1 MLFRFRLRSLL
12 LLTIAIA
19 LMVFGYVSYQRYQR
33 EHIFLT
39 VVDQTSGIA
48 LPQFRFRTTI
58 RTESGE
64 TTSQWSECRSPKGST
79 AIAVP
84 IHCLVWLEIE
94 ANESGSYPKQTEE
107 FLVSPDAPHA
117 WTRRL
122 AKKVPQIGEPLNG
135 QLGDR
140 ESKRPI
146 ANAKIYPLP
155 DMENPAI
162 SDCDGR
168 FRLEHVGV
176 AGFIVHHFEYERS
189 GVREGETFQLE
200 RCKSIEGKVIDENG
214 SPVPKCTLEIKKIAT
229 HEMPRAVQ
237 TDVHGQ
243 FAIPLTKSEIQSN
256 RLEASR
262 PGWITERIDTQLH
275 SDSPLLITL
284 KRIKNTAEIS
294 ESIALGSQP
303 QGYTVRGKV
312 LASPTELRHIRV
324 RLRTEEEMRY
334 KLPWNIGPFSYET
347 RLDRSGNFQ
356 IQSLAE
362 GHYEL
367 AIDWKSQVF
376 CRRPVI
382 VQSESLTLPAIPLP
396 ERGDVRGRVLSKNT
410 NEVVAF
416 EDMWFS
422 DSGRTKTTRFF
433 TNQNGEFKV
442 DGLLPGKWFIGQ
454 GSPEAC
460 SVGHAGHDVTEIRVT
475 SNQIT
480 RCEFTDADPLTLK
493 IPFQLERFDFYNS
506 RLPETEQ
513 LIVGSDVSK
522 QFLLAFPNK
531 RPSHAELLASAKNT
545 RQIRV
550 TMAAGL
556 QACETVH
563 REFEFKTPGEPLQL
577 RKQPAT
583 VFISIAPVS
592 NTKDLSPGTETPSN
606 TPEDLWVTSFSQNRI
621 EKVRIAQYGSN
632 VMTSMLERGD
642 YDVMIHHRSGWAQLK
657 CAVTGERFIQL
668 GPVPIQ
674 PGASI
679 DGRISLSDKQAYPT
693 AVRITSHDEFVLERD
708 LLGRHEEH
716 FQFSGLPP
724 GKWKIELIDNN
735 APRDREV
742 MKKSSIELKGTESV
756 SVVL

>member
-1 MLFRFRLRSLL
+1 MLFRFQLRSLL

-19 LMVFGYVSYQRYQR
+19 LIVFGYVSYQRYQR

-39 VVDQTSGIA
+39 VVDQTSGVA

-58 RTESGE
+58 RTETGE

-94 ANESGSYPKQTEE
+94 ATESVPYPKQSEE
-107 FLVSPDAPHA
+107 FLVSPEAPHT

-122 AKKVPQIGEPLNG
+122 VKKAPQIGEPLTG
-135 QLGDR
+135 QLVDR

-155 DMENPAI
+155 DMEEPAT
-162 SDCDGR
+162 SDSDGR

-176 AGFIVHHFEYERS
+176 SGFIVHHVEYERS
-189 GVREGETFQLE
+189 GVREGETFQLD
-200 RCKSIEGKVIDENG
+200 RCKSIEGKVIDHNG
-214 SPVPKCTLEIKKIAT
+214 LPVPKCTIEIKKIAT

-237 TDVHGQ
+237 TDEHGQ

-256 RLEASR
+256 RLEASS
-262 PGWITERIDTQLH
+262 PGWIAERIDTQLH
-275 SDSPLLITL
+275 SDSPLLITM
-284 KRIKNTAEIS
+284 KRIKNTSENS
-294 ESIALGSQP
+294 ESIVLDTKP
-303 QGYTVRGKV
+303 QGQSVRGKI
-312 LASPTELRHIRV
+312 LASLAELRHIRV
-324 RLRTEEEMRY
+324 RLRSEEEMRHR
-334 KLPWNIGPFSYET
+334 LPWNIGPFSCET

-356 IQSLAE
+356 IENLAD

-367 AIDWKSQVF
+367 VIDWKNQVF

-382 VQSESLTLPAIPLP
+382 VLRENLTLPWIPLP
-396 ERGDVRGRVLSKNT
+396 DRGDVRGRVSSQNA
-410 NEVVAF
+410 NEVIAF

-422 DSGRTKTTRFF
+422 DSGRTKATRFF
-433 TNQNGEFKV
+433 TNQNGEFKI
-442 DGLLPGKWFIGQ
+442 DGLMPGKWFIGQ
-454 GSPEAC
+454 GSQETC
-460 SVGHAGHDVTEIRVT
+460 SVGHAGHDVKEIRVT

-480 RCEFTDADPLTLK
+480 RCDFTNADPLTLK
-493 IPFQLERFDFYNS
+493 IPFQLERFDFYHS
-506 RLPETEQ
+506 LLPETEQ
-513 LIVGSDVSK
+513 LLVGSDVSK

-531 RPSHAELLASAKNT
+531 RPSHAELLASGKNT

-583 VFISIAPVS
+583 VFISMAPVS
-592 NTKDLSPGTETPSN
+592 NTKDLSQGTETASN
-606 TPEDLWVTSFSQNRI
+606 NPDDLWVTAFSQNRI
-621 EKVRIAQYGSN
+621 EKVRIAENGPN

-642 YDVMIHHRSGWAQLK
+642 YDVIIHHRSGWAELK
-657 CAVTGERFIQL
+657 CSVMGESFIQL
-668 GPVPIQ
+668 GPVQIQ

-693 AVRITSHDEFVLERD
+693 AIRITSYDEFVLERD
-708 LLGRHEEH
+708 LLGRNEEH
-716 FQFSGLPP
+716 FLFSGLAP

-742 MKKSSIELKGTESV
+742 MKKSSIELKGTETV

>member
-1 MLFRFRLRSLL
+1 MLFRFQLRSLL

-39 VVDQTSGIA
+39 VVDQTSGIP
-48 LPQFRFRTTI
+48 LNQFRFRTTI
-58 RTESGE
+58 RTETGE
-64 TTSQWSECRSPKGST
+64 TTSQWTEFRSPKGST

-84 IHCLVWLEIE
+84 IHCLVWLDIE
-94 ANESGSYPKQTEE
+94 SSESGGYPIQTEE
-107 FLVSPDAPHA
+107 LLVSPDAPHT

-122 AKKVPQIGEPLNG
+122 AKKAPSIGEPLTG
-135 QLGDR
+135 QLVDR

-155 DMENPAI
+155 DMEDPAI
-162 SDCDGR
+162 SDSDGR

-176 AGFIVHHFEYERS
+176 AGFIVNHFEFERS
-189 GVREGETFQLE
+189 GVRKGDTFELD
-200 RCKSIEGKVIDENG
+200 RCKTIEGKVIDENG
-214 SPVPKCTLEIKKIAT
+214 LPVHKCTVEIKKFAT

-237 TDVHGQ
+237 TDEHGQ

-256 RLEASR
+256 RLEASS
-262 PGWITERIDTQLH
+262 PGWIAERIDTQLH
-275 SDSPLLITL
+275 SDSGLLITL
-284 KRIKNTAEIS
+284 KRIKNTS
-294 ESIALGSQP
+294 ENSDSIALGSQP
-303 QGYTVRGKV
+303 QGHTVQGNV

-324 RLRTEEEMRY
+324 RLRTEEEMHTR
-334 KLPWNIGPFSYET
+334 LPWNIGPFSRES
-347 RLDRSGNFQ
+347 RLDRPGNFQ
-356 IQSLAE
+356 IQNLAE

-367 AIDWKSQVF
+367 VIDWKSQFF

-396 ERGDVRGRVLSKNT
+396 DRGDVRGRVSSKKA

-416 EDMWFS
+416 EEMWFS
-422 DSGRTKTTRFF
+422 DSGRTKTTSFF
-433 TNQNGEFKV
+433 TNQNGEFKI

-460 SVGHAGHDVTEIRVT
+460 SVGHAGHDVKEIRVT

-480 RCEFTDADPLTLK
+480 RCDFTDADPLTLE
-493 IPFQLERFDFYNS
+493 IPFQLEGFDSYHKL
-506 RLPETEQ
+506 LPKTEQ
-513 LIVGSDVSK
+513 LTVGSDVSK

-531 RPSHAELLASAKNT
+531 RPSRAELLASGKNT

-556 QACETVH
+556 QAYQTVH
-563 REFEFKTPGEPLQL
+563 REFESKAPGEPLQL
-577 RKQPAT
+577 RKQPTT
-583 VFISIAPVS
+583 VFASIDSAS
-592 NTKDLSPGTETPSN
+592 NTKDLSQRTETSSN
-606 TPEDLWVTSFSQNRI
+606 HPDDLWVTSFSQNRI
-621 EKVRIAQYGSN
+621 EKVRIAEYGSN

-642 YDVMIHHRSGWAQLK
+642 YDVMIQHWSGWAKLK
-657 CAVTGERFIQL
+657 CSVTGERFFEL
-668 GPVPIQ
+668 GPLQMQ

-693 AVRITSHDEFVLERD
+693 AIRITSHDEFVLERD
-708 LLGRHEEH
+708 LLGVHEEH

-724 GKWKIELIDNN
+724 GKWKIEIIDNN

-742 MKKSSIELKGTESV
+742 MKKSSVELKGTEAV
-756 SVVL
+756 SIVL